1 MVVFNGKMRLK
12 VVEATNLRATQH
24 ATRYFPQNPSLAFVS
39 PYVSVD
45 IDDLPLG
52 RTPTRE
58 KTTSPTFNEEFLS
71 DVHNGHQ
78 LHFTIFHDAALPPD
92 EYVADC
98 TVKFENIHDKK
109 SDIWIDLEPAGRIH
123 VSIELQGQFSDCEID
138 LFFVREMKFIPSFVA
153 VSNERHFKQNKR
165 AFAKRRFA
173 VVRRVYEINGHKFM
187 ATFFRQPTFCSICS
201 EFIW

>member
-1 MVVFNGKMRLK
+1 MVVFNGTMRLK
-12 VVEATNLRATQH
+12 VFEADNLRATQH

-52 RTPTRE
+52 RTPTKE
-58 KTTSPTFNEEFLS
+58 KTTSPTYNEEFTS

-123 VSIELQGQFSDCEID
+123 VSIELQGQFSDCKMKVHGNDCFI
-138 LFFVREMKFIPSFVA
+138 FFLLA

-165 AFAKRRFA
+165 AFAQRRFA